1 MSERARMLGERV
13 EIRQKRQRVAV
24 NCSALQ
30 ERLRSLLSPALSLTD
45 MDRDAILD
53 TAVVLHTELGEL
65 EVLSAKLSVLTRE
78 LGE

>member
-24 NCSALQ
+24 NCGALQ
-30 ERLRSLLSPALSLTD
+30 ERLRSLLSPALAGAD

-53 TAVVLHTELGEL
+53 TAVVLHSELGEL
-65 EVLSAKLSVLTRE
+65 EILSAKLSVLNRE
-78 LGE
+78 LGD

>member
-13 EIRQKRQRVAV
+13 EIRQKRRRVAV

-30 ERLRSLLSPALSLTD
+30 ERLRALVSPAISAGDLDGDS
-45 MDRDAILD
+45 ILE
-53 TAVVLHTELGEL
+53 TAAVLHAELGAL
-65 EVLSAKLSVLTRE
+65 EILSAKLSALGRE

>member
-13 EIRQKRQRVAV
+13 ELRQKRQRVAV
-24 NCSALQ
+24 NCTALR
-30 ERLRSLLSPALSLTD
+30 ERLRALASPALAAGE

-65 EVLSAKLSVLTRE
+65 QLLGAKLDILNRE
-78 LGE
+78 LGG

>member
-1 MSERARMLGERV
+1 MSERARMLGEKV
-13 EIRQKRQRVAV
+13 EVRRKRQRVAV

-30 ERLRSLLSPALSLTD
+30 ERLRSLLTPALTVED

-53 TAVVLHTELGEL
+53 TAVVLHAELGEL
-65 EVLSAKLSVLTRE
+65 EVLAAKLAVLNRE

>member
-13 EIRQKRQRVAV
+13 EIRQKRQRVGV
-24 NCSALQ
+24 NCSALR
-30 ERLRSLLSPALSLTD
+30 ERLRSLLSPALTETD

-53 TAVVLHTELGEL
+53 TAAVLHSELGEL
-65 EVLSAKLSVLTRE
+65 EILSAKLAVLNRE